1 MGKKVAVAVGL
12 VLLLVGA
19 GFGILAE
26 ATGNLMLDRQVEQR
40 ATLTSE
46 FIQLMLEHE
55 MLEGTPDH
63 ARLALEQAV
72 RTSFVQAAYILDNE
86 GSVRYAVRP
95 GEVSAASD
103 TSLLRRLS
111 AARGGARHTFME
123 GEKRYDLVLLP
134 IRKKA
139 ACFTCHQERTG
150 RQGTLALR
158 ISREDLRST
167 AATHR
172 RTNALMAVGVFV
184 LLGGALYWILAL
196 TVIRPVR
203 LLHRHVAAVRREV
216 PQLEQGTPMRLE
228 PPPVPPGRDEIAGL
242 GREFAGLV
250 EQLNEAN
257 TRLLGLTRE
266 RLEHAE
272 RLSSAGQMAASV
284 AHEIR
289 NPVAGVRGALE
300 IFAAELPP
308 GDERIGIISEMKLQ
322 LDRVNHAIS
331 DLLANARPTPPL
343 FADVL
348 VRDFV
353 ERTTSLFGRQLQGG
367 SVALHHRLSLNGEL
381 VLGDGRQ
388 LQQVLWNLLL
398 NASQA
403 MPSGG
408 TITVAAA
415 VVGESVELR
424 VEDTGAGIPPEIAAR
439 VFEPFFT
446 TKSTGTGLGLAVVR
460 QIAEVHGGSITCL
473 NCPQGGAAFILSF
486 PRTAAAL
493 ARAA

>member
-1 MGKKVAVAVGL
+1 
-12 VLLLVGA
+12 
-19 GFGILAE
+19 
-26 ATGNLMLDRQVEQR
+26 MLDRQVEQR
-40 ATLTSE
+40 ATITSE

-63 ARLALEQAV
+63 ARLALEQAA

-86 GSVRYAVRP
+86 GRVRYAVRP
-95 GEVSAASD
+95 DEVSAASD
-103 TSLLRRLS
+103 TALLRRLS
-111 AARGGARHTFME
+111 AARGGARHSLVE
-123 GEKRYDLVLLP
+123 GKKRYDIVLIP

-139 ACFTCHQERTG
+139 ACFTCHQERSG

-158 ISREDLRST
+158 VSREDLRST
-167 AATHR
+167 AAAHR

-257 TRLLGLTRE
+257 ARLLRLTRE

-331 DLLANARPTPPL
+331 DLLAYARPTPPL
-343 FADVL
+343 FADVH
-348 VRDFV
+348 VRDLV
-353 ERTTSLFGRQLQGG
+353 ERTTALFGRQLQGG
-367 SVALHHRLSLNGEL
+367 SVALRHRLSLNGEL

-403 MPSGG
+403 MPAGG

-415 VVGESVELR
+415 VVSDSVELR

-446 TKSTGTGLGLAVVR
+446 TKHTGTGLGMTISRRIVE
-460 QIAEVHGGSITCL
+460 QHGGGLVLEST
-473 NCPQGGAAFILSF
+473 PGAGTHVVLRL
-486 PRTAAAL
+486 PLHRKDTAACA
-493 ARAA
+493 ARP